1 MRFLEFKVLPFENHE
16 FSKFGQN
23 SLRVVLMQKWMP
35 KSISGVNFRLDLCF
49 QPFLRN
55 SSKIHI
61 FGLVR
66 VSKDGWSETAKM
78 GQKSIFSSK
87 PVEHVSGSILAEKHD
102 QSIQKCSKASLDPQ
116 R

>member
-1 MRFLEFKVLPFENHE
+1 MRFLQFKVSTFENHQFSE
-16 FSKFGQN
+16 FGEN
-23 SLRVVLMQKWMP
+23 PLMVVLMQKWMP
-35 KSISGVNFRLDLCF
+35 KSISGVNFSLDLCF

-61 FGLVR
+61 FGLDK

-102 QSIQKCSKASLDPQ
+102 
-116 R
+116 